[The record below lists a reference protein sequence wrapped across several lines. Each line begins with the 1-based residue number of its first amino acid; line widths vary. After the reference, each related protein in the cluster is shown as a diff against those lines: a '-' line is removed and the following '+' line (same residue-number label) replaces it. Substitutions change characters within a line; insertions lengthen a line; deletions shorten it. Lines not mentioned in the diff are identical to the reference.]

1 MTPDLSWL
9 VWTLVLTFVQ
19 VVIAAAGANAEVGLP
34 TLAGNRE
41 DLPPITGWAGR
52 AQRAHRNMLENLP
65 LFIALVLVAHIANH
79 ANGTSILG
87 EQLFFWARLVY
98 AIVYVIGIPW
108 VRTLLWGISVIGM
121 ILIFA
126 QLV

>member
-1 MTPDLSWL
+1 MTPDLSLL
-9 VWTLVLTFVQ
+9 VWTVVLTFVQ

-41 DLPPITGWAGR
+41 DLPPIRGWAGR

-65 LFIALVLVAHIANH
+65 LFIALVLVAHIANR

-87 EQLFFWARLVY
+87 EQLFFWGRLVY
-98 AIVYVIGIPW
+98 AIVYIIGIPW
-108 VRTLLWGISVIGM
+108 VRTLLWAISVVGM

>member
-1 MTPDLSWL
+1 MTPDLSLL
-9 VWTLVLTFVQ
+9 VWTVVLTFVQ

-41 DLPPITGWAGR
+41 DVPPIAGWAGR

-65 LFIALVLVAHIANH
+65 LFIALVLVAHIANR
-79 ANGTSILG
+79 ANGTSVLG

-98 AIVYVIGIPW
+98 AIVYIIGIPW

>member
-65 LFIALVLVAHIANH
+65 LFIALVLVAHIANR

>member
-9 VWTLVLTFVQ
+9 VWTIVLTFVQ
-19 VVIAAAGANAEVGLP
+19 VIVAAAAANAQVGLP
-34 TLAGNRE
+34 ELAGNRE
-41 DLPPITGWAGR
+41 DLAPLSGIAGR

-65 LFIALVLVAHIANH
+65 LFIALVLVAHIANR
-79 ANGTSILG
+79 ANGTSVLG
-87 EQLFFWARLVY
+87 EEIFFWARLVY
-98 AIVYVIGIPW
+98 AIVYIVGIPW
-108 VRTLLWGISVIGM
+108 VRTLLWGISVIGL

>member
-65 LFIALVLVAHIANH
+65 LFIALVLVAHIANR

-87 EQLFFWARLVY
+87 EQLFFWARLVC

>member
-1 MTPDLSWL
+1 MTPDLKIL
-9 VWTLVLTFVQ
+9 VWSVVLTFVQ
-19 VVIAAAGANAEVGLP
+19 VIVAVLAAQGQVGLGV
-34 TLAGNRE
+34 LAGNR
-41 DLPPITGWAGR
+41 DGLVTLTGFAGR
-52 AQRAHRNMLENLP
+52 AQRAHHNMLESLP

-79 ANGTSILG
+79 TSVLG

-98 AIVYVIGIPW
+98 AIVYIIGIPW
-108 VRTLLWGISVIGM
+108 VRTLLWGISVVGL

>member
-1 MTPDLSWL
+1 VTPDLSLL

-19 VVIAAAGANAEVGLP
+19 VVIAALGANTEVGLP

-52 AQRAHRNMLENLP
+52 AQRAHRNMLESLP
-65 LFIALVLVAHIANH
+65 LFIALVLVAHLSNR
-79 ANGTSILG
+79 ANGISVLG

-98 AIVYVIGIPW
+98 AIVYIVGVPW
-108 VRTLLWGISVIGM
+108 VRTLLWAISVVGM

>member
-1 MTPDLSWL
+1 MTPDLSLL
-9 VWTLVLTFVQ
+9 VWTVVLTFVQ

-34 TLAGNRE
+34 ALAGNRE
-41 DLPPITGWAGR
+41 GLPPIGGWAGR

-65 LFIALVLVAHIANH
+65 LFIALVLVAHIANR
-79 ANGTSILG
+79 ANGTSVLG

-98 AIVYVIGIPW
+98 AIVYIIGIPW

>member
-9 VWTLVLTFVQ
+9 VWTIVLTFVQ

-65 LFIALVLVAHIANH
+65 LFIGLVLVAHIAGR
-79 ANGTSILG
+79 ANGTSLLG

-98 AIVYVIGIPW
+98 AIVYIIGIPW

>member
-1 MTPDLSWL
+1 MTPDLSLL

-19 VVIAAAGANAEVGLP
+19 VVIAALGANTAVGLP

-65 LFIALVLVAHIANH
+65 LFIGLVLVAHISNR
-79 ANGTSILG
+79 ANGTSVLG
-87 EQLFFWARLVY
+87 EELFFWARLVY
-98 AIVYVIGIPW
+98 AIVYIIGIPW
-108 VRTLLWGISVIGM
+108 VRTLLWAISVVGM

-126 QLV
+126 VVV